1 MTTADV
7 PVHVAK
13 KEKESSFYLSCLSSS
28 FPSINVISSS
38 QLHYTTV
45 IINTSLSLSKAQ
57 DIVPSRTFPFMEAKS
72 QVATEHAEGQQQQ
85 CSADT
90 IRMGFQCGQ
99 NTITFLRRLLVA
111 TGLTEKAIYTPELT
125 VKCSVLRG
133 SNQSST
139 EQKLNC
145 NSAIEWLQRL
155 PWRRSG
161 RNAPLKLSSLETNGP
176 GTYIPAQNNL
186 YRCCE

>member
-28 FPSINVISSS
+28 FPSINVISNS
-38 QLHYTTV
+38 QFHYTPV

-90 IRMGFQCGQ
+90 IRMGFSVQPEHNHVPQTAPGS
-99 NTITFLRRLLVA
+99 NWM
-111 TGLTEKAIYTPELT
+111 TEKVIYTPELI
-125 VKCSVLRG
+125 VKCSVRRG
-133 SNQSST
+133 SNQSSM

-145 NSAIEWLQRL
+145 NSAIDRLQPL
-155 PWRRSG
+155 PLRRSG

-176 GTYIPAQNNL
+176 GTYISAQNNL
-186 YRCCE
+186 